1 MNKKKEYLF
10 YAYHCPNCGKY
21 THNGYTYTFG
31 EDYRNAKR
39 YKEYLDCGFNVL
51 QARGGGDDGNEYK
64 GVWENSNCQKVFEA
78 FLKAGGK
85 RVLVTDLLFEQW
97 IRDEKNL
104 IGEGRLFNS
113 EAELDKAV
121 KERVAGY
128 CNRKGF
134 YGIQLFDEPQYMDFP
149 AYGQMVR
156 SLKRVLPGVYL
167 QCNLLPISA
176 SYKRLAPPD
185 EGGEN
190 GDGVGAKM
198 ALEEIGMQ
206 PVYERYINDF
216 VTITGL
222 DYVLFDEY
230 PFRREYIISGNTIP
244 NYQIVGRI
252 CQQRGLEFRT
262 VLQSFVHFWNGVLHN
277 RYLTESDMYWQTNLA
292 LGFGC
297 KEFAFYTYLA
307 KPDFDYK
314 KGMGE
319 ADGGGFIN
327 LDGSKTALYFY
338 TKRIIAEMQK
348 FAKVGLKYAYENS
361 YIVTEKG
368 KTNADFAWT
377 RYAYENKPCPFDV
390 QVDKGVAIVT
400 EQAGLENKNDKLYMI
415 ENLSNVKDELFD
427 GVGPMQV
434 RVELPKGKKSF
445 YFRGK
450 KIRVKADENGK
461 YLLSLKV
468 GDAVFVEIKK

>member
-1 MNKKKEYLF
+1 
-10 YAYHCPNCGKY
+10 
-21 THNGYTYTFG
+21 
-31 EDYRNAKR
+31 
-39 YKEYLDCGFNVL
+39 
-51 QARGGGDDGNEYK
+51 
-64 GVWENSNCQKVFEA
+64 
-78 FLKAGGK
+78 
-85 RVLVTDLLFEQW
+85 
-97 IRDEKNL
+97 
-104 IGEGRLFNS
+104 
-113 EAELDKAV
+113 
-121 KERVAGY
+121 
-128 CNRKGF
+128 
-134 YGIQLFDEPQYMDFP
+134 
-149 AYGQMVR
+149 
-156 SLKRVLPGVYL
+156 VLPGVYL

-252 CQQRGLEFRT
+252 CQKRGLEFRT
-262 VLQSFVHFWNGVLHN
+262 VLQSFVHLWNGVLHN

-307 KPDFDYK
+307 KPHFDYK
-314 KGMGE
+314 TGMGE
-319 ADGGGFIN
+319 ADGGAFIN

-338 TKRIIAEMQK
+338 TKRIIAEMKK
-348 FAKVGLKYAYENS
+348 FSKVALNYAYDASWIVAEAGKTYQDYDWTKYAYE
-361 YIVTEKG
+361 TE
-368 KTNADFAWT
+368 
-377 RYAYENKPCPFDV
+377 ECPLNV
-390 QVDKGVAIVT
+390 QVDKGVALVT
-400 EQAGLENKNDKLYMI
+400 QQSALSKNSDTLYMI
-415 ENLSNVKDELFD
+415 ENISNVKDELFD
-427 GVGPMQV
+427 HVPPMQV
-434 RVELPKGKKSF
+434 RVEFPAGKKKF

-450 KIRVKADENGK
+450 KIRVKADKDGK
-461 YLLSLKV
+461 YTLSLKV
-468 GDAVFVEIKK
+468 GDAVFVEMKK